1 MPCIIYIATSYWQMY
16 EQLHDLMF
24 LQIIDA
30 SMWLLIQSSLWKKLL
45 KIVELNRLNWSL
57 KKLHINYFY

>member
-24 LQIIDA
+24 IDA
-30 SMWLLIQSSLWKKLL
+30 SMWLLIQSSLWKKML
-45 KIVELNRLNWSL
+45 KIVELNRLNWSP
-57 KKLHINYFY
+57 KKLRINYFY